1 MLVSEAHWILA
12 LLFFRELYSNSNLWQ
27 ISVSAAA
34 EFKLV

>member
-1 MLVSEAHWILA
+1 MLVSEARWVLV
-12 LLFFRELYSNSNLWQ
+12 LLFFRELYSNSSLWQ